1 MVIAVSYCFV
11 FVFLFFFFKK
21 KTAYEMRI
29 SDWSSDV
36 CSSDLPDAPEQ
47 ESIDARL
54 TGTDGRNRRYAVVAV
69 RDGDDTRWLDPA
81 GFELAVSKAQTPSGS
96 RLFRSDF
103 ELRTAGNRAGVVRV
117 FRPA

>member
-1 MVIAVSYCFV
+1 MYDAV
-11 FVFLFFFFKK
+11 
-21 KTAYEMRI
+21 AEDRI
-29 SDWSSDV
+29 DPQHVQQWQTSLAV
-36 CSSDLPDAPEQ
+36 HEPDAPEQ

-103 ELRTAGNRAGVVRV
+103 ELRTAGNRAGVEIGRASCRERV
-117 FRPA
+117 CQYV

>member
-1 MVIAVSYCFV
+1 MYDAV
-11 FVFLFFFFKK
+11 
-21 KTAYEMRI
+21 AEDRI
-29 SDWSSDV
+29 DPQHVQQWQTSLAV
-36 CSSDLPDAPEQ
+36 HEPDAPEQ

-54 TGTDGRNRRYAVVAV
+54 TGTDGKNRRYAVVAV

-103 ELRTAGNRAGVVRV
+103 ERDVSRRV
-117 FRPA
+117 FGLRSEEHTYELQSLMRNSYAVF